1 MKKRLISLALVLAM
15 MTSMLA
21 LFTGC
26 GSTGNVAEESA
37 TPPMT
42 ITIAMITEEETTPE
56 GIKVVEDALN
66 KITENNLNT
75 HVALQ
80 FYTADEYDAAI
91 QAKIKARLE
100 YIANNETD
108 LNSVG
113 KDEDKTLNE
122 YGREVTVYPEPFE
135 NQIDIFLV
143 NGVNNLDYYAQFPS
157 YGVSEEDY
165 EDDPAAN
172 GESVVAS
179 LDSYLTDGTAN
190 LINKYISTALIDKC
204 KVNGELK
211 AIPSNAIVGNAEYL
225 VINKELF
232 DKYSYSIDSITDI
245 TSLQYF
251 LTDVAQNEPDVTPLY
266 NYGSM
271 GLVGVTERPSALATF
286 VANENVD
293 PATTST
299 PPNPITSNTPLKE
312 ALTVINSYAS
322 IAGKYPVSGSDLSD
336 AETGKFAA
344 GFISGNSIDIEAYE
358 EDYYMIQTRASAVS
372 NEQLYDNA
380 FAVFE
385 YSSDPSRCAK
395 IIELIQTN
403 REFHNLLL
411 YGVENI
417 TYTVNEDTGLVER
430 KPEGTD
436 GAVYMMDMNL
446 CGNLYISMP
455 NSDMSETELALAAN
469 DWEKAKEMSRTL
481 FLSPYLGFDPVF
493 GDDAEHYQ
501 ATEAD
506 LDTLEKLF
514 YETFDKI
521 SDYPNA
527 VDEATGEQPTFE
539 AYLDSVNEWLLT
551 AENSIVTNQNNTSST
566 SLSLKRQYADWWI
579 VKFPSTAA

>member
-15 MTSMLA
+15 VTSMLA

-26 GSTGNVAEESA
+26 GSTGNVVEEST

-42 ITIAMITEEETTPE
+42 ITIAMITEKETTPE
-56 GIKVVEDALN
+56 GIQVVQDALN
-66 KITENNLNT
+66 KITEKTLNT

-80 FYTADEYDAAI
+80 FYTAEEYDAAI

-100 YIANNETD
+100 YRANNETD

-143 NGVNNLDYYAQFPS
+143 NGASNLDYYAQFPS
-157 YGVSEEDY
+157 FGVSEKDY
-165 EDDPAAN
+165 EDDPASN
-172 GESVVAS
+172 SESVVAT
-179 LDSYLTDGTAN
+179 LDSYLTDGTAT
-190 LINKYISTALIDKC
+190 LLTKYISTALIDKC

-225 VINKELF
+225 LINKELF
-232 DKYSYSIDSITDI
+232 DKYSYSIDSVTDI

-271 GLVGVTERPSALATF
+271 GLVSVNGQPSALAA
-286 VANENVD
+286 VIANENVD
-293 PATTST
+293 PATTSC
-299 PPNPITSNTPLKE
+299 PPLPITSNLQLKD
-312 ALTVINSYAS
+312 ALAVINSYAS
-322 IAGKYPVSGSDLSD
+322 IAGKYPVSGWDLSE
-336 AETGKFAA
+336 AETGTFAA
-344 GFISGNSIDIEAYE
+344 GFISANSIDLEAYE
-358 EDYYMIQTRASAVS
+358 EDYYMVQTRASAVS
-372 NEQLYDNA
+372 NDQLYNNA

-385 YSSDPSRCAK
+385 YSSDPARCAK
-395 IIELIQTN
+395 IINLIQTD

-411 YGVENI
+411 YGVENV

-436 GAVYMMDMNL
+436 GAVYMMDINR
-446 CGNLYISMP
+446 CGNLFISMP
-455 NSDMSETELALAAN
+455 NSEMSETELALASN
-469 DWEKAKEMSRTL
+469 DWEKAKAMTRSL
-481 FLSPYLGFDPVF
+481 FLSPYLGFDVEL
-493 GDDAEHYQ
+493 GDDAEHKQPTQ
-501 ATEAD
+501 AD
-506 LDTLEKLF
+506 FDTLEKLF

-521 SDYPNA
+521 SEYPN
-527 VDEATGEQPTFE
+527 VIDETTGEQPAFE
-539 AYLDSVNEWLLT
+539 DYLETVDEWLLE
-551 AENSIVTNQNNTSST
+551 AENSVVTNQNNTASS
-566 SLSLKRQYADWWI
+566 SLSIKRQYADWWT
-579 VKFPSTAA
+579 VKFPPAT